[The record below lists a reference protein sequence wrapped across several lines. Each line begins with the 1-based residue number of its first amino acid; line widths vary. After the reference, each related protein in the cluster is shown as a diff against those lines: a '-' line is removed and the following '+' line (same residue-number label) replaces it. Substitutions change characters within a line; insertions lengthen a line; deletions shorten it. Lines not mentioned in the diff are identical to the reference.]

1 MPKRAEFPFRDA
13 GVGPEVIPG
22 QVDMLPP
29 QRREMLE
36 QIRRNGSS
44 LTFEMPHCGSEIG
57 GVPQYD
63 GAGDEIERA
72 RPMSLGLQSVIA
84 DPAGAMEKDG
94 ALEGVLGLSLVQL
107 AGGAAAFFGEL
118 DPVI

>member
-1 MPKRAEFPFRDA
+1 
-13 GVGPEVIPG
+13 
-22 QVDMLPP
+22 
-29 QRREMLE
+29 MLE

-118 DPVI
+118 DADFSHLRQFRVIL